1 MAELNIDM
9 AQGNPEFSEEELDSL
24 KVGEEM
30 QAQEREMLAGKFK
43 DAEEL
48 EKAYIELQK
57 KLGSPDEPQ
66 EKQEELRETEASEE
80 VELSPGEQ
88 LITSASAE
96 WYEKGEL
103 APETID
109 KFKDMSSTE
118 LVEAYIKMQQNAP
131 QEQVVETR
139 DLTDAETNNI
149 YNQVGGES
157 SYQNLMQWASE
168 TLPESYTKTFDDIV
182 ETGNYQAIQM
192 AVAGLQ
198 SQYESMNGYEGNLR
212 TGKSVVEKADV
223 FRSQAEV
230 IEAMNDRRYD
240 VDPAYRQDV
249 FEKLKEEVKELK
261 EENKELRHL
270 KEESRVSQTSLI
282 QGEESK

>member
-66 EKQEELRETEASEE
+66 EEQEELRETETSEE
-80 VELSPGEQ
+80 VEVSPAQE

-96 WYEKGEL
+96 YYEKGEL
-103 APETID
+103 TPETIER
-109 KFKDMSSTE
+109 FKEMSSTE
-118 LVEAYIKMQQNAP
+118 LVETYMRMQQEQP
-131 QEQVVETR
+131 QQQAESAR
-139 DLTDAETNNI
+139 DLTEAETNSI
-149 YNQVGGES
+149 FNQVGGEA
-157 SYQNLMQWASE
+157 SYNNLMEWAADN
-168 TLPESYTKTFDDIV
+168 LPDSYTRAYDDVV
-182 ETGNYQAIQM
+182 ETGNPYQIQI
-192 AVAGLQ
+192 ALAGLQ
-198 SQYESMNGYEGNLR
+198 AQYEATNGVEGNLR
-212 TGKSVVEKADV
+212 TGRAVVEKADV

-230 IEAMNDRRYD
+230 IQAMNDPRYES
-240 VDPAYRQDV
+240 DPAYRQDV
-249 FEKLKEEVKELK
+249 FQKLERSEI
-261 EENKELRHL
+261 
-270 KEESRVSQTSLI
+270 SM
-282 QGEESK
+282 

>member
-9 AQGNPEFSEEELDSL
+9 AQGNPEFTEEELDSL

-30 QAQEREMLAGKFK
+30 QAQEQEMLAGKFK

-57 KLGSPDEPQ
+57 KLGTPDETP
-66 EKQEELRETEASEE
+66 EPEEELRETEASEE

-109 KFKDMSSTE
+109 KFKDLSSTE

-131 QEQVVETR
+131 QEQAVETR
-139 DLTDAETNNI
+139 DLTESETNQI
-149 YNQVGGES
+149 FNQVGGES

-182 ETGNYQAIQM
+182 ETGNLQAIQM

-230 IEAMNDRRYD
+230 IEAMNDQRYD
-240 VDPAYRQDV
+240 ADPAYRQDV
-249 FEKLKEEVKELK
+249 FEKLERS
-261 EENKELRHL
+261 N
-270 KEESRVSQTSLI
+270 I
-282 QGEESK
+282 QF